1 MCDDF
6 HLFSISQNKNG
17 NDPTRINMYYSTSTW
32 WLCLTNANVK
42 ISSRWPSWRPRLP
55 FTVKI
60 ICMVN
65 QVWVSLKTQA
75 TSSQELALG
84 PVFWS
89 IRGVRQGHFVILIYS
104 QALVEPRELDNR
116 ASGGGFL
123 EFSISLHICPAGRK
137 LCQLNSWSGR
147 LFSEAQLTAALFSE
161 SLSAFRITLLLS
173 PLSLN
178 HLV

>member
-1 MCDDF
+1 MRDDF
-6 HLFSISQNKNG
+6 HLFSTSQNKNG
-17 NDPTRINMYYSTSTW
+17 NNPTWKNMYYSTSTW

-42 ISSRWPSWRPRLP
+42 IGSRWPSWRPRLP

-89 IRGVRQGHFVILIYS
+89 IRELEVSGRVILLYWFIHKPLWSHESWTIGPVAVALLNFLSPRTFVLQEGSHVSLTLGLEGYS
-104 QALVEPRELDNR
+104 LRRSWPRRSSVR
-116 ASGGGFL
+116 ASRLL
-123 EFSISLHICPAGRK
+123 E
-137 LCQLNSWSGR
+137 
-147 LFSEAQLTAALFSE
+147 
-161 SLSAFRITLLLS
+161 
-173 PLSLN
+173 
-178 HLV
+178 